1 MSRYSDYIE
10 KHASKTLIVPT
21 DWDYIRNEFDDII
34 DGSIVSENKEGRDRY
49 PLVRK
54 TIRIKHGGGALHAS
68 EYIQDRKGEAPHVI
82 QFEYDWLYDPGN
94 IEASW
99 KFHYDTYHPQQ
110 YWPATKHFHQHDQP
124 NPQKTSHG
132 RIPNFS
138 ARDVCAVLE
147 TIRVALRVSGK
158 LPLA

>member
-82 QFEYDWLYDPGN
+82 QFE
-94 IEASW
+94 
-99 KFHYDTYHPQQ
+99 
-110 YWPATKHFHQHDQP
+110 
-124 NPQKTSHG
+124 
-132 RIPNFS
+132 
-138 ARDVCAVLE
+138 
-147 TIRVALRVSGK
+147 
-158 LPLA
+158 